1 MNITLSV
8 SDEIVRKV
16 RKIAVDRNTTLT
28 AMVREYLE
36 SVAARDAAAREQ
48 AVRVLDDSFARLSR
62 PMGPDTDTNWTRQ
75 ELHETLSERQL
86 LPRYERR
93 SLRWTLV

>member
-8 SDEIVRKV
+8 SDEIVREV

-28 AMVREYLE
+28 AMVRGYLE

-48 AVRVLDDSFARLSR
+48 AVRALGDSFAGLSR
-62 PMGPDTDTNWTRQ
+62 PMGPHRWTRQ
-75 ELHETLSERQL
+75 ELHE
-86 LPRYERR
+86 RR
-93 SLRWTLV
+93 